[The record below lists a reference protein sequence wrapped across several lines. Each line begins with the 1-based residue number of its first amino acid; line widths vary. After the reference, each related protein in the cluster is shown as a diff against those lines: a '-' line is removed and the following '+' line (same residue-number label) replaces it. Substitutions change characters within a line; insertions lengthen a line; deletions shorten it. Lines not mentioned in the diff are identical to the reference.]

1 MFDKDFHNKDRPRRA
16 ESFEGGYITPE
27 EIPKYCGIIEGVTAG
42 DVRTA
47 STLIDGYL
55 GRSFAPKQFTERVR
69 MLKHHRGRLAHHP
82 VIAVNKVVAH
92 GHCVF
97 GNVEDKLNVDSIALD
112 PENDGY
118 FTFVGSGGLNAMIYG
133 LHPYMLEVSYTS
145 GFETYPEALKT
156 ACGMLACNIRQAM
169 SFNGAKQLT
178 SLDFQ
183 VLMTDD
189 SFFTS
194 DIKRILQ
201 EFK

>member
-1 MFDKDFHNKDRPRRA
+1 MKEFKETEKGRERLY
-16 ESFEGGYITPE
+16 EQCGYLTPE

-47 STLIDGYL
+47 STLINGYL
-55 GRSFAPKQFTERVR
+55 GRSYEPKQFTDRVR
-69 MLKHHRGRLAHHP
+69 MLHKHRGHLSHHP
-82 VIAVNKVVAH
+82 VIVVNKVVAL

-97 GNVEDKLNVDSIALD
+97 GNVEEKMPVDSIVLD

-118 FTFVGSGGLNAMIYG
+118 FTFVGSGGFNAMIYG
-133 LHPYMLEVSYTS
+133 LHPYLLEVTYVS
-145 GFETYPEALKT
+145 GFEDYPENLKT

-194 DIKRILQ
+194 DIKRLLR
-201 EFK
+201 EFS